1 MTIQET
7 QEEIISEFKV
17 FDNWLDRNNYLIK
30 LGKSLPPIDP
40 RRKTE
45 ENLIKGC
52 QVRTWYSSVFKD
64 GRVFYEIE
72 SASGI
77 IKGIIVL
84 LIKILSGQRPE
95 EIKNADLYFIDK
107 AELRENFSPLRANSL
122 WKLLN
127 RMKSDAVSYAEK

>member
-1 MTIQET
+1 MDISFEFNKTYASTIENFGFGDLD
-7 QEEIISEFKV
+7 SEK
-17 FDNWLDRNNYLIK
+17 IK
-30 LGKSLPPIDP
+30 DI
-40 RRKTE
+40 
-45 ENLIKGC
+45 
-52 QVRTWYSSVFKD
+52 FKD